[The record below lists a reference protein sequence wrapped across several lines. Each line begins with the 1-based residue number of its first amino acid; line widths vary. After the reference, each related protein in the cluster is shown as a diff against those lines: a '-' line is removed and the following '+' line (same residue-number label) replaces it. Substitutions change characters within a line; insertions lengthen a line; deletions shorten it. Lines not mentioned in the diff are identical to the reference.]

1 MVKDFH
7 VFHYSANR
15 RAYGHQSVQLG
26 GYTIWWGDPA
36 EYGDVVYLGGIFMFL
51 IGGLTGIPLALP
63 AFDIN
68 VHDSAFIV
76 GHFHYVLGMAMTLG
90 L

>member
-36 EYGDVVYLGGIFMFL
+36 EYGDVVYPGWYFHVSHRWPDRHPVG
-51 IGGLTGIPLALP
+51 P
-63 AFDIN
+63 AG
-68 VHDSAFIV
+68 V
-76 GHFHYVLGMAMTLG
+76 
-90 L
+90 